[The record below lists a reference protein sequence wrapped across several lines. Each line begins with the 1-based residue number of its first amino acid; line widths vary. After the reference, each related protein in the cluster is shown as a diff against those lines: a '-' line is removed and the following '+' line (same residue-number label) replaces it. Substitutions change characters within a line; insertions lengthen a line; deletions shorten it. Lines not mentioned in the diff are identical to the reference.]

1 MTNSSSGHPL
11 ARRRSRTRTRLG
23 PWLVLPALILLLVFV
38 YRPLFRSLQL
48 SFFGSDLFGNPT
60 RFVGLRNYISLLLSP
75 DFQHSVLVSL
85 GIALL
90 SMAMSVVAALTATVL
105 LRRWLPGAGMWCI
118 IFSLPFAFSA
128 AAASAVF
135 AGLFAPSIGVLN
147 EILAN
152 LGLSGPP
159 WLEKPGWAL
168 VSISITTAWYEF
180 GFAFLVLS
188 AAIQAIPP
196 EILEAAELDGT
207 RGMRFVTSML
217 VPLMSPSLFFLMVT
231 QTITGI
237 QAFTQIQILTGGGP
251 AGRTNTLVFQLY
263 QFAFGQGTPDYGR
276 ASVVAIILVLLVA
289 AITWLQFALISKRV
303 TA

>member
-105 LRRWLPGAGMWCI
+105 LRRWLPGAGMWRI

>member
-90 SMAMSVVAALTATVL
+90 LMAMSVVAALTATVL